1 MVWYGGIF
9 IANYDECLQ
18 WKKNLQITR
27 VNISVITTQLPEL
40 PLLTITAKKAI
51 QMQRYLDLFEVR

>member
-1 MVWYGGIF
+1 MF
-9 IANYDECLQ
+9 TMEKEFTDNQ
-18 WKKNLQITR
+18 SKH
-27 VNISVITTQLPEL
+27 SVITTQLPEL